1 MLASAKSDIGRIRE
15 INEDSYAFHPPHLFA
30 VADGMGGHAAG
41 EIASGLAVR
50 ALLEQVEAGYGKIP
64 LQNLMEDA
72 ISHANELIYQASL
85 SKPEYL
91 GMGTTLTAVYVEA
104 DTVYWSHVGDSRLY
118 LFQKDNMLQITS
130 DHSLVW
136 ELFLNGNITREEMQ
150 THPQRN
156 MLTRA
161 VGTSPD
167 IKIDSGVFQWK
178 PGDHILL
185 CTDGLTNML
194 SEQDIL
200 QILSVN
206 GAAVESQKVVDNL
219 IDKANAA
226 GGMDNITAIW
236 LQYGDV

>member
-1 MLASAKSDIGRIRE
+1 MLASVKSDIGRMRE
-15 INEDSYAFHPPHLFA
+15 INEDSYAFHPPYLFA

-41 EIASGLAVR
+41 EVASGLAIR
-50 ALLEQVEAGYGKIP
+50 ALLEKVEAGYGKIP

-72 ISHANELIYQASL
+72 ISHANELIYQVSL

-136 ELFLNGNITREEMQ
+136 ELFLNGNITRDEMQ

-161 VGTSPD
+161 VGTSSD

-178 PGDHILL
+178 PGDHLLL

-200 QILSVN
+200 QILAVNSV
-206 GAAVESQKVVDNL
+206 AVEGQKVVDNL
-219 IDKANAA
+219 IDKANEA